1 MKHVKKWMALALAA
15 AMMLAV
21 LAGCGAKTEKEETIT
36 IHITVVH
43 GDGSEEKLDLE
54 TAEETLGRALVEAE
68 IVEDNQTNYGL
79 YILTVNGETVNE
91 ANQEWWCITKGGESV
106 MTGADETEILDG
118 ESYEITFKVGY

>member
-1 MKHVKKWMALALAA
+1 MKHAKKWMALALAA
-15 AMMLAV
+15 VMLLAL
-21 LAGCGAKTEKEETIT
+21 LAGCGAKEEKEETIT
-36 IHITVVH
+36 VHITVVH
-43 GDGSEEKLDLE
+43 GDGSEEKIDLE